1 LKADAVETRV
11 RRVSWVVEKRKREG
25 WRRAEEEREE

>member
-11 RRVSWVVEKRKREG
+11 RRVSWVAEKRKRAG
-25 WRRAEEEREE
+25 WRRAEEERGE